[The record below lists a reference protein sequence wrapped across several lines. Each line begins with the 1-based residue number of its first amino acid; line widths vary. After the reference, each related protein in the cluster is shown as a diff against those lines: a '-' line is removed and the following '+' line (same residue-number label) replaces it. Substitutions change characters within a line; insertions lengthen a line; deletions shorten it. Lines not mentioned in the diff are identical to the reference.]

1 MDNTTTTTTDDA
13 GTLATKLAA
22 FYETL
27 TPGEQEL
34 FSTFEEQL
42 AATTG
47 EGGDVEGYMLP
58 GWGAT
63 AATAQHPSITDALRE
78 AESGRPRATGR
89 TATTAERTGF
99 WQTLLGRTADTSTAT
114 RTPGE
119 TGTT

>member
-1 MDNTTTTTTDDA
+1 MDSTTTTTDA
-13 GTLATKLAA
+13 ARTLAEKLAA

-34 FSTFEEQL
+34 FSTFEQQL
-42 AATTG
+42 ATATG

-58 GWGAT
+58 GWGNYDV
-63 AATAQHPSITDALRE
+63 AAAQHPTITDALRE

-89 TATTAERTGF
+89 TSTQRAGF
-99 WQTLLGRTADTSTAT
+99 WQTLLGRTSDTSMAT
-114 RTPGE
+114 RTGGE